1 MILPK
6 YIYDVLNSPIG
17 FDLLLAQKIKE
28 TDGGELWRKEAYYA
42 AVEEVQQYIPNFK
55 EPYNSEESYKV
66 KVHTER
72 TKEMFLPD
80 DIVDACIN
88 GIWKIYEEKLL
99 RKKVKKM
106 AYDATME
113 YINKYLPNFQP
124 YRNYNSFRNAL
135 IYKDKRAHKKEVYAK
150 KRKKG

>member
-6 YIYDVLNSPIG
+6 YIFDVLNSPIG
-17 FDLLLAQKIKE
+17 FDLLIAQKVKE
-28 TDGGELWRKEAYYA
+28 TDTNVDAYYA
-42 AVEEVQQYIPNFK
+42 AVEEVQQYIPEFK
-55 EPYNSEESYKV
+55 EPYNGQESYKV
-66 KVHTER
+66 KIHIDKS
-72 TKEMFLPD
+72 KEMFLPD

-88 GIWKIYEEKLL
+88 GIWKIYEEKLI

-106 AYDATME
+106 AYDAAME
-113 YINKYLPNFQP
+113 YINKYLPNYQP

-150 KRKKG
+150 KRKSKG